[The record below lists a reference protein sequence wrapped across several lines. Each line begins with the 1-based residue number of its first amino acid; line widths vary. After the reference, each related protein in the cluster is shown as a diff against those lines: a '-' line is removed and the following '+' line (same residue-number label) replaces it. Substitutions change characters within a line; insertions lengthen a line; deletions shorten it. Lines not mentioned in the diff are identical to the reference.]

1 MSRAAHLFAGVT
13 LTAML
18 AVIAPFAMLAAA
30 SPVAAATVESPT
42 RPEYVARLEQ
52 ICKPGSEATQRAVQ
66 GIRPDVRLERFAIAA
81 TKFARAKRIFAHTVR
96 AISTVPRPAD
106 DTRTLA
112 RWFGDL
118 GRETDYLG
126 RIATSLRTSNIAGFQ
141 RVSAQFIHQGNR
153 ANNVVISFGF
163 IYCSFKPSRFQ

>member
-1 MSRAAHLFAGVT
+1 MDRIAHLLAAVT

-18 AVIAPFAMLAAA
+18 TVAAPAAA
-30 SPVAAATVESPT
+30 AAVESPS
-42 RPEYVARLEQ
+42 RPEYVDRLEQ
-52 ICKPGSEATQRAVQ
+52 ICKPGSEATQRAVH
-66 GIRPDVRLERFAIAA
+66 GIRPDVRSERFALAA

-96 AISTVPRPAD
+96 AISTVPRPPG

-112 RWFGDL
+112 RWFADL
-118 GRETDYLG
+118 GRETAYLG
-126 RIATSLRTSNIAGFQ
+126 RIATTLRTSNIAGFQ

-153 ANNVVISFGF
+153 ANNVVVSFGF